1 MTVGELLTRK
11 LNDYG
16 ESMRSASLACGLANN
31 EIERIITVQRMEV
44 KQKTRRALC
53 RYFDIMPAVLNAA
66 IDEGR
71 RKKTW

>member
-1 MTVGELLTRK
+1 MTVRELLTRK

-31 EIERIITVQRMEV
+31 EIERIITVQRMDI
-44 KQKTRRALC
+44 KQRTRRALC
-53 RYFDIMPAVLNAA
+53 RYFDIMPAVLDAA

-71 RKKTW
+71 REKRW

>member
-1 MTVGELLTRK
+1 MTVRELLTRK

-31 EIERIITVQRMEV
+31 EIERIITVQRMDI
-44 KQKTRRALC
+44 KQRTRRALC
-53 RYFDIMPAVLNAA
+53 RYFDIMPAVLDAA

-71 RKKTW
+71 RKKRW

>member
-1 MTVGELLTRK
+1 MTVKELLTRK

-31 EIERIITVQRMEV
+31 EIERIITARRMEI
-44 KQKTRRALC
+44 KQAARRALC
-53 RYFDIMPAVLNAA
+53 RYFDIMPAVLDAA

-71 RKKTW
+71 RQKIW